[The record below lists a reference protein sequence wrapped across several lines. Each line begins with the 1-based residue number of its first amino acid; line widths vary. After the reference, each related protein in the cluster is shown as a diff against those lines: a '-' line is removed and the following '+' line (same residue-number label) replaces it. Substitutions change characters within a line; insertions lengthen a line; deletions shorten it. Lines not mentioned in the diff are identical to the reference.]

1 MTNASPPLI
10 AVCCCTFKRPAGI
23 KKLLEHLE
31 PAVELLQGHA
41 TVKTIVI
48 DNDANGSARET
59 VEHFAKL
66 AQHPIEYQIEPNP
79 GIPAARN
86 ASVSW
91 AMDQHADFL
100 AFIDD
105 DEYPSKEWLQ
115 LHLTYLQ
122 ENPDVSVV
130 NGPVTPHFPQ
140 DTPKWMKKSSVFK
153 RKKRAT
159 GTCMESCATNNT
171 LTRKTV
177 FEQIPEWFD
186 DAFKLTGGSD
196 SDFFGRAAEKG
207 IVIHYFSRPFV
218 TEDVPQSRLTWSWI
232 ISRLIR
238 LAACNASRRV
248 KLKQTTRLACL
259 CVGSARM
266 GTGTL
271 MLLCIIGWLPYYR
284 SRSLALVF
292 RGYGKIIGAFHHNI
306 DTYKV
311 ED

>member
-130 NGPVTPHFPQ
+130 NGPVVPSFPEGI
-140 DTPKWMKKSSVFK
+140 PKWKQIDSTFK
-153 RKKRAT
+153 RPERIT
-159 GTCMESCATNNT
+159 GTRMGSCATNNT
-171 LTRKTV
+171 LVRKNV
-177 FEQIPEWFD
+177 FEIVPEWFD
-186 DAFKLTGGSD
+186 EAFRLTGGSD
-196 SDFFGRAAEKG
+196 SDFFGRAAVKG
-207 IVIHYFSRPFV
+207 IIIHHYAEPFV
-218 TEDVPQSRLTWSWI
+218 TEDVPKSRLTLKWI
-232 ISRLIR
+232 ISRHIR
-238 LAACNASRRV
+238 LASCNASRRI
-248 KLKQTTRLACL
+248 KLKQTSRFACL
-259 CVGSARM
+259 LVGSARI
-266 GTGTL
+266 GIGTL
-271 MLLCIIGWLPYYR
+271 LFLCLIGWLPQFR
-284 SRSLALVF
+284 SRNMAIFF
-292 RGYGKIIGAFHHNI
+292 RGYGKIIGSFNRNI
-306 DTYKV
+306 DTYKGN
-311 ED
+311 